1 MELHIDG
8 LEPLAEI
15 GRGGFGVVHLARDVA
30 HGRSVAVKTLPRLSD
45 EGARRRFDRERR
57 AMGSLSG
64 HPHIGVIHTSGVNE
78 VGDPYIVMELLG
90 GGSLGDRIADG
101 PMPVDEVVEI
111 GLALADA
118 LAAAHAAGVL
128 HLDMKPDNVLMSD
141 FGRPKIV
148 DFGIA
153 ALVDDETATTTIR
166 ATPAYADPEVL
177 DGRPSTPASD
187 VYGLAATMYAL
198 LTGHAP
204 YSSQAGVSGESSL
217 GILRRVAV
225 EPVPRIERADVP
237 APLADLLQRAMAK
250 HAAERPVSMDDFA
263 AALAAVGTTDA
274 GPAKPADDSSAAA
287 PPTVSWSSAHAAA
300 VAQADPGPTMG
311 AGTGVP
317 ATAAGDGPPAAPA
330 GYDPL
335 AAPPAPERRTGHMIG
350 LWLLGAAAVLLVLAV
365 VLATAGSDDE
375 GDRTASGA
383 EGGVTPAETTEPA
396 PTEEP
401 PPTPDTNETTTPVP
415 SVVGMEEDDARDLL
429 SDAGLVPRTEPHC
442 FSTVSSQS
450 PPADTLVAPQ
460 STVSLGFDECTVP
473 DLVGLRLPQA
483 TELIE
488 EINAIAIEWP
498 DHCDDLITGQ
508 SVPAGTTVEPF
519 STTVVLELPTSC

>member
-90 GGSLGDRIADG
+90 GGSLGDRIAAG
-101 PMPVDEVVEI
+101 PMPVDEVIDI

-153 ALVDDETATTTIR
+153 ALVDDDTATTTIR

-198 LTGHAP
+198 LTGQAP
-204 YSSQAGVSGESSL
+204 YSSRAGTSGESSL

-250 HAAERPVSMDDFA
+250 QAAERPGSMADFA
-263 AALAAVGTTDA
+263 AALAAVGTTGA
-274 GPAKPADDSSAAA
+274 AASPGGDSSAEAA

-300 VAQADPGPTMG
+300 IAQPDPGPPTIG
-311 AGTGVP
+311 AAGTSP
-317 ATAAGDGPPAAPA
+317 QASSAPSAPPTSSAAP
-330 GYDPL
+330 GG
-335 AAPPAPERRTGHMIG
+335 RTGHMIG
-350 LWLLGAAAVLLVLAV
+350 LWLLGAAAVLLVIAV

-396 PTEEP
+396 PTEDP
-401 PPTPDTNETTTPVP
+401 PPTPNTNEATTPVP
-415 SVVGMEEDDARDLL
+415 SVVGLEEDDARALL
-429 SDAGLVPRTEPHC
+429 SDTGLVPRTEPHC
-442 FSTVSSQS
+442 FLTVSSQS

-460 STVSLGFDECTVP
+460 STVTLGFDECTVP

-498 DHCDDLITGQ
+498 AHCDDLITGQ
-508 SVPAGTTVEPF
+508 SVPAGTIVEPF

>member
-8 LEPLAEI
+8 LEPIAEI
-15 GRGGFGVVHLARDVA
+15 GRGGFGVVHLARDVV
-30 HGRSVAVKTLPRLSD
+30 HGRSVAVKTLPRLTD

-90 GGSLGDRIADG
+90 GGSLGDRIAEG
-101 PMPVDEVVEI
+101 PMPVGEVIDI

-118 LAAAHAAGVL
+118 LAAAHTAGVL

-153 ALVDDETATTTIR
+153 ALVDDDTATTTIR

-187 VYGLAATMYAL
+187 VYGLAATLYAL
-198 LTGHAP
+198 LTGQAP
-204 YSSQAGVSGESSL
+204 YSLRAGTSGESSL

-250 HAAERPVSMDDFA
+250 HADERPASMADFA
-263 AALAAVGTTDA
+263 AALAALGSTGA
-274 GPAKPADDSSAAA
+274 GSANPGGDHTAAAA
-287 PPTVSWSSAHAAA
+287 PPTVSWSTAHAAA
-300 VAQADPGPTMG
+300 VAPADPEPPTIA
-311 AGTGVP
+311 AGTGPPV
-317 ATAAGDGPPAAPA
+317 ASRAPAAPA
-330 GYDPL
+330 ASEG
-335 AAPPAPERRTGHMIG
+335 RTGHMIG
-350 LWLLGAAAVLLVLAV
+350 LWLLGAAAVLLVVAV
-365 VLATAGSDDE
+365 LLATAGSDDE

-401 PPTPDTNETTTPVP
+401 PPTPETNETTTPVP
-415 SVVGMEEDDARDLL
+415 SVVGLEEDDARALL

-442 FSTVSSQS
+442 FLTVSSQS

-460 STVSLGFDECTVP
+460 STVTLGFDECTVP

-498 DHCDDLITGQ
+498 AHCDDLITGQ
-508 SVPAGTTVEPF
+508 SVPAGTIVA
-519 STTVVLELPTSC
+519 SARRNSASR